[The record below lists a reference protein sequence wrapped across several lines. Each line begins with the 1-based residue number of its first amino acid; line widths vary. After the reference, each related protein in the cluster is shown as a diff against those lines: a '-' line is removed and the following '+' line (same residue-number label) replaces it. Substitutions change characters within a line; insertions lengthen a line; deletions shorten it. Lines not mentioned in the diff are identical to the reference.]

1 MRAIFIG
8 TPEFAVPSLAL
19 LARHHDVV
27 EVVTQPDRPAGRGR
41 RLTGPP
47 VKRKAEE
54 LALPV
59 YQPERIRDGE
69 AFERLA
75 GHAPDV
81 IAVVGYGQ
89 MIPKRIRDLAPH
101 GCVNVH
107 SSLLPKYRGAAPVNW
122 ALVNGETHTGVTTMR
137 ISRQMD
143 AGDILLARS
152 TEILPAERAS
162 DLNRRLAPQGAD
174 LLMETLRGLQ
184 AGTLRPIPQDQ
195 EAATFAPLIRKEDGL
210 VDWSLSATAIHNRL
224 LGFDPWPGIYSFFR
238 GKRLRI
244 REARVAPES
253 DMAPGGIALSEKQLS
268 VGCGMGRLVLE
279 EVQLEGRNPVGALDF
294 ARGYR
299 VASGEELGNA

>member
-1 MRAIFIG
+1 M
-8 TPEFAVPSLAL
+8 PSLAL
-19 LARHHDVV
+19 LAKHHDVV

-41 RLTGPP
+41 RLTAPP
-47 VKRKAEE
+47 VKQKAEE

-75 GHAPDV
+75 DHAPDV

-89 MIPKRIRDLAPH
+89 MIPKRIRDLAPY

-122 ALVNGETHTGVTTMR
+122 ALVNGETRTGVTTMR

-143 AGDILLARS
+143 AGDILLSQS

-162 DLNRRLAPQGAD
+162 DLNRRLAPQGAE
-174 LLMETLRGLQ
+174 LLIETLHGLQ
-184 AGTLRPIPQDQ
+184 ACTLRPVPQDH

-210 VDWSLSATAIHNRL
+210 VDWSLSARAIHNRL
-224 LGFDPWPGIYSFFR
+224 RGFDPWPGIYSFFR

-244 REARVAPES
+244 RAARVVSEG
-253 DMAPGGIALSEKQLS
+253 DLAPGGIALSAKQLS

-279 EVQLEGRNPVGALDF
+279 EVQLEGRNPMAALDF

-299 VASGEELGNA
+299 VAPGEELGNA

>member
-19 LARHHDVV
+19 MAQHHAVV

-41 RLTGPP
+41 RLTPSP
-47 VKRKAEE
+47 VKQKAEE

-59 YQPERIRDGE
+59 FQPERIRDDD

-75 GHAPDV
+75 NHAPDV

-89 MIPKRIRDLAPH
+89 MIPKRIRELSPH

-122 ALVNGETHTGVTTMR
+122 ALVNGETRTGVTTMR

-143 AGDILLARS
+143 AGDILLTR
-152 TEILPAERAS
+152 TVEIRPTERAS
-162 DLNRRLAPQGAD
+162 ELNRRLAPLGAD
-174 LLMETLRGLQ
+174 LLAETLRRLQ
-184 AGTLRPIPQDQ
+184 AGTVRPIPQDH
-195 EAATFAPLIRKEDGL
+195 EAATFAPLIRREDGL

-224 LGFDPWPGIYSFFR
+224 RGFDPWPGIYSFFR

-244 REARVAPES
+244 REAYVADEGGL
-253 DMAPGGIALSEKQLS
+253 APGSISLREKQLS
-268 VGCGMGRLVLE
+268 VGCGKGRLVLE
-279 EVQLEGRNPVGALDF
+279 EVQLEGRKPAGALDF

-299 VASGEELGNA
+299 VESGEVLQNA